1 MESIR
6 RLLCMA
12 RALLQQAKEKHSL
25 KKMAVISGTIVTAA
39 VVGLTAGVVKAS
51 REEQVRETES
61 AQAAEDASD
70 QEEDPQSG
78 EPSGP
83 ELPELPAGFMGI
95 IEGVEAAKASNG
107 EYHPIGTNVEDVL
120 VGQRTA
126 KREEVSQF
134 DAGDLVEESVNTIVD
149 QAWELV
155 EKTKISDKD
164 YETLLAIV
172 EAEAGGEDIKGRILV
187 ANVIFNRVNNDQ
199 FPDTVTEVV
208 WEQTGGSAQFSPTVD
223 GRINTVTISDTTREA
238 VNRAIDGEDYSQG
251 ALFFL
256 EREYSEDKNVRWFD
270 TNLKFLFQHGVHSF
284 YTY

>member
-12 RALLQQAKEKHSL
+12 RSLLGQIRKERRLSKRAALAG
-25 KKMAVISGTIVTAA
+25 VIVAA
-39 VVGLTAGVVKAS
+39 ATVGMTAGAAKAS
-51 REEQVRETES
+51 HEEQIREEQQLQS
-61 AQAAEDASD
+61 SQDASD
-70 QEEDPQSG
+70 PEEDPQLQ
-78 EPSGP
+78 EPSRQ
-83 ELPELPAGFMGI
+83 ELPSLPVGFTGI
-95 IEGVEAAKASNG
+95 IEGVKAAKASNS
-107 EYHPIGTNVEDVL
+107 EYHPIGTSVEDVL

-126 KREEVSQF
+126 RREEVSRF
-134 DAGDLVEESVNTIVD
+134 DAGELIEESVNTIDD
-149 QAWELV
+149 QSWKLV

-187 ANVIFNRVNNDQ
+187 ANVIFNRVKSDQ

-208 WEQTGGSAQFSPTVD
+208 YERSGGSPQFSPTAD
-223 GRINTVTISDTTREA
+223 GRIHTVTVSDTTREA

-256 EREYSEDKNVRWFD
+256 EREYSEEQNVKWFD

>member
-12 RALLQQAKEKHSL
+12 KALPGQIRKERRL
-25 KKMAVISGTIVTAA
+25 PRWAVMAGAIVAAA
-39 VVGLTAGVVKAS
+39 VVGMTAGVVKAS
-51 REEQVRETES
+51 HEEQIRKERQM
-61 AQAAEDASD
+61 QAAADAAKTEEEPQQ
-70 QEEDPQSG
+70 QEPVQ
-78 EPSGP
+78 
-83 ELPELPAGFMGI
+83 ELPKLPVGFTGI
-95 IEGVEAAKASNG
+95 IDGVKAAKASSS

-126 KREEVSQF
+126 KREEVSRF
-134 DAGDLVEESVNTIVD
+134 DAGELIRESVNTIDD
-149 QAWELV
+149 QSWELV

-187 ANVIFNRVNNDQ
+187 ANVIFNRVNSDQ

-208 WEQTGGSAQFSPTVD
+208 YERSGRSPQLSPTAD
-223 GRINTVTISDTTREA
+223 GRIHTVTVSDTTREA

-256 EREYSEDKNVRWFD
+256 EREYSEEQNVKWFD
-270 TNLKFLFQHGVHSF
+270 TNLKFLFQHGVHSLD
-284 YTY
+284 TY